1 MLAPWKESYDKPR
14 ECIKKQ
20 RYHFADK
27 DLYSQSCG
35 FSSSHLW
42 MWELD
47 HKEGWALKNWCSW
60 TVVLEKTL
68 DSPLDCK
75 EIKPVIPAGNQP
87 WIFIGRTDAEAEAPI
102 LLPSDSKSWLIGKD
116 PDARKDWGQK
126 EKGATEN
133 QVVGWH
139 HWLNGANSGRQWR
152 TGKPGMLQSMGLQ
165 RVGHNWATKQQQREG
180 EASVPASSL
189 FPVIHLSFCLS
200 VGLK

>member
-1 MLAPWKESYDKPR
+1 
-14 ECIKKQ
+14 
-20 RYHFADK
+20 
-27 DLYSQSCG
+27 
-35 FSSSHLW
+35 
-42 MWELD
+42 MWELNY
-47 HKEGWALKNWCSW
+47 KESWALKNWCSW

-102 LLPSDSKSWLIGKD
+102 FLPSDSKSWLIGKD

-133 QVVGWH
+133 EVVGWH

-165 RVGHNWATKQQQREG
+165 RVGHNWATEQQQFRLYTWEI
-180 EASVPASSL
+180 PRKTNSL
-189 FPVIHLSFCLS
+189 RWP
-200 VGLK
+200 K